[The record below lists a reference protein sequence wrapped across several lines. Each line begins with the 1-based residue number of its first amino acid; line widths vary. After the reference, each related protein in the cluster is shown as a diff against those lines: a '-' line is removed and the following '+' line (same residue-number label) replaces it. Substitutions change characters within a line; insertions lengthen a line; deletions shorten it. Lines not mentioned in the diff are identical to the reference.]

1 MGAASAGL
9 AAPSPAGVPS
19 PQRLGYSNVV
29 LERLAE
35 HASAVIGFRE
45 AWIVVRSPG
54 RAGEYVAVAG
64 AGVDP
69 DLIGRR
75 LHSPGL
81 GAVALV
87 PVLSGAQERGAL
99 CVGGRDEQR
108 HLEPGEMELLRE
120 LGVLAGEALSHHA
133 RREVAAGDSQAEIR
147 ALVKALA
154 ESDGDTYR
162 HSLEVAATARAVGER
177 LGLERAQLV
186 EVELAALLHD
196 VGKLRLPPH
205 LLTKPGDLTE
215 EERRLIRLH
224 PDWGADMVAR
234 IPGLQAVALIVRLHH
249 ERPDGLGYPH
259 GLTHERIPMAARIVS
274 VCDAYGAMTKRRPYS
289 APLDLEDA
297 LRELE
302 RHAGTQFDQ
311 DVVEALTA
319 FVRLPEGVPA

>member
-1 MGAASAGL
+1 MGTVLGL
-9 AAPSPAGVPS
+9 ATPSPAGVPS
-19 PQRLGYSNVV
+19 PQKSGYSSVV
-29 LERLAE
+29 LDRLAQ
-35 HASAVIGFRE
+35 HARAVLGFRQ
-45 AWIVVRSPG
+45 AWIVVSCPG
-54 RAGEYVAVAG
+54 EEATFATVAG
-64 AGVDP
+64 AGIES

-75 LHSPGL
+75 VSVPQL
-81 GAVALV
+81 GAVASA
-87 PVLSGAQERGAL
+87 PVVRGAGESGAV
-99 CVGGRDEQR
+99 CVGGRDEER
-108 HLEPGEMELLRE
+108 KLEPGEMELLRE

-133 RREVAAGDSQAEIR
+133 RRELAGGDSQAEIR

-162 HSLEVAATARAVGER
+162 HSLEVAATARSVGER
-177 LGLERAQLV
+177 LGLELAQLV

-196 VGKLRLPPH
+196 VGKLRLPAH

-274 VCDAYGAMTKRRPYS
+274 VCDAYGAMTKLRPYS

-297 LRELE
+297 LREL
-302 RHAGTQFDQ
+302 
-311 DVVEALTA
+311 
-319 FVRLPEGVPA
+319 